1 VRVRLCFLVNVR
13 KASGRSVP
21 GGSSIGRT
29 VALGGGFSAGGARI
43 AVTLRGLMGC
53 AGVPKAGDDEGIG
66 FAGTAEGFS
75 GLLAVAI
82 MSPIQLSW
90 CCTFDVV
97 HVEKHFTARRVCKR
111 AFAVVRACDSSST
124 FSSPST
130 NTTDLTLALRKDTDK
145 YLTTVEYPIISIT
158 TSLIHTKSLTMA
170 DPAAQILAAVDET
183 EEIPRTQEKL
193 DELKTTASI
202 HYSTKNFPAAAENYA
217 HAVEIQDALNGEM
230 APENAE
236 LLFYYG
242 RALYKVAVA
251 KSDVLGNKVAQ
262 EDKKKKK
269 SKKAAKAEAEAS
281 SATGGKTEPKEESVD
296 SKPFFQLTGDENWTD
311 SEDEDDEADGE
322 EEEEDD
328 DFGNAYETFELARV
342 LYSKQLEALEGGE
355 TADKGKGKGKAELSP
370 KARAIKEK
378 IADCHGFLVDISLEN
393 ERFHDAI
400 SDARAAL
407 SLQEELKPFEHENI
421 TEGHYSLSLA
431 LEFASVHK
439 VREDQTGKSSDAT
452 AEEAEADDSKDS
464 IDWDLRN
471 EAAKHTELAIQSL
484 QARLK
489 KEEAAL
495 SLDTLTL
502 EEKKEK
508 QAIVEDKKGML
519 EELTTRV
526 TDLKADPT
534 KQEIDSIDPTV
545 FQGLL
550 GGLLGADAATQKAKI
565 AEATKSAND
574 VSGMVKK
581 KAKPAPAP
589 AQAGG
594 SGKRKLEVDGK
605 EADGK
610 RAKTEEPAT

>member
-1 VRVRLCFLVNVR
+1 
-13 KASGRSVP
+13 
-21 GGSSIGRT
+21 
-29 VALGGGFSAGGARI
+29 
-43 AVTLRGLMGC
+43 
-53 AGVPKAGDDEGIG
+53 
-66 FAGTAEGFS
+66 
-75 GLLAVAI
+75 
-82 MSPIQLSW
+82 
-90 CCTFDVV
+90 
-97 HVEKHFTARRVCKR
+97 
-111 AFAVVRACDSSST
+111 
-124 FSSPST
+124 
-130 NTTDLTLALRKDTDK
+130 
-145 YLTTVEYPIISIT
+145 
-158 TSLIHTKSLTMA
+158 
-170 DPAAQILAAVDET
+170 
-183 EEIPRTQEKL
+183 
-193 DELKTTASI
+193 
-202 HYSTKNFPAAAENYA
+202 
-217 HAVEIQDALNGEM
+217 
-230 APENAE
+230 
-236 LLFYYG
+236 
-242 RALYKVAVA
+242 
-251 KSDVLGNKVAQ
+251 
-262 EDKKKKK
+262 
-269 SKKAAKAEAEAS
+269 
-281 SATGGKTEPKEESVD
+281 
-296 SKPFFQLTGDENWTD
+296 
-311 SEDEDDEADGE
+311 
-322 EEEEDD
+322 
-328 DFGNAYETFELARV
+328 
-342 LYSKQLEALEGGE
+342 LEGGDS
-355 TADKGKGKGKAELSP
+355 ANKGKGKGKAELSP
-370 KARAIKEK
+370 QARKIKEK

-400 SDARAAL
+400 ADARAAL
-407 SLQEELKPFEHENI
+407 ALQEELKPFEHENV

-431 LEFASVHK
+431 LEFASVTK
-439 VREDQTGKSSDAT
+439 VREDQTGKSSDAP
-452 AEEAEADDSKDS
+452 ADEAEAEDSKDS

-581 KAKPAPAP
+581 KAKPAPAV
-589 AQAGG
+589 AKAGS
-594 SGKRKLEVDGK
+594 SGKRKLEVDGN